1 MTADLVID
9 ASGRGMLTSNVLT
22 KIGQK
27 LAGETRIGVDIG
39 YATAIFLIPDDA
51 SSDWKGTATFAQ
63 PPESSRAGL
72 MMPLEGG
79 ERWIA
84 TLAGRYGEKA
94 PGDGDGFLSFA
105 RQLPTPTLY
114 NAIRQAKRLGDVVR
128 FGFPASVWR
137 HFERLETF
145 PRGLLPVGDAICR
158 FNPIW
163 GQGMSVAAQEA
174 VLLRRLLGS
183 GESDPLAGLAQA
195 FFAGAAELIETPW
208 ASAAVPDF
216 ALPQTEGQPPDNLDR
231 MLKFN
236 DALLQ
241 LAAEDPEVYRL
252 VVEVR
257 HLLKPRSVLQEPE
270 LVERVRAMEAAGA
283 NAPRGER

>member
-1 MTADLVID
+1 
-9 ASGRGMLTSNVLT
+9 MLTPNFLNI
-22 KIGQK
+22 IGQK
-27 LAGETRIGVDIG
+27 LPEETRIGVDIG

-51 SSDWKGTATFAQ
+51 PSDWKGVATLAHA
-63 PPESSRAGL
+63 PESSRAGL

-84 TLAGRYGEKA
+84 TLAGRHGEKP
-94 PGDGDGFLSFA
+94 PGDKEGFLSFA
-105 RQLPTPTLY
+105 QQLPTATVY
-114 NAIRQAKRLGDVVR
+114 NAIRRAKRLGDVVR
-128 FGFPASVWR
+128 FGFPASIWR

-145 PRGLLPVGDAICR
+145 PRGLLPIGDAICR

-183 GESDPLAGLAQA
+183 EGDRLAGLAEA
-195 FFAGAAELIETPW
+195 FFAGASELIDTPW

-216 ALPQTEGQPPDNLDR
+216 ALPQTEGQPPNNLDR
-231 MLKFN
+231 MLRLN
-236 DALLQ
+236 DGLLR
-241 LAAEDPEVYRL
+241 LATEDPAVYRL

-257 HLLKPRSVLQEPE
+257 HLLRPRSVLQAPD
-270 LVERVRAMEAAGA
+270 LVKRVGAIIEAAGA
-283 NAPRGER
+283 DIPRGGR